1 MLVLFPMLVWFACLL
16 TLPEQVTLVV
26 PKALMAFSN
35 MPERV
40 VTDLPGGK
48 LKEYRFMPSPKVC
61 SAFLL
66 CTPFVLIFCFAFRL
80 VWFGLS

>member
-1 MLVLFPMLVWFACLL
+1 M
-16 TLPEQVTLVV
+16 V

-48 LKEYRFMPSPKVC
+48 LKEYRFMPSPKVGQEC
-61 SAFLL
+61 FFLL
-66 CTPFVLIFCFAFRL
+66 ALAL
-80 VWFGLS
+80 G